1 MHFDSN
7 DDTLRR
13 YLDDIRQ
20 TAPLNRISEQTYF
33 QLIQEARE
41 IKANPNATKKEL
53 DDAEAKH
60 KHGCEALISANMRF
74 VLKVAI
80 QYRHCPIPLPDLVSE
95 GAMGLV
101 RAIESFDA
109 SRGLKFISYAVWWIK
124 AYITRAINENGSLI
138 RLPANQHLRVR
149 KALKEQARGKEIDE
163 DIRELIQLGERGISF
178 DSPLKSDT
186 KTTYS
191 EVLADTK
198 ASNPEADAES
208 NNFGILTRDLLAE
221 LPERE
226 AKVIAGIYGINQESP
241 QTLREVGE
249 SMGISHERVRQLRDQ
264 ALRRIRKLHTVESIN
279 EQTGGLLGGSGRTAE
294 SAAASAN

>member
-1 MHFDSN
+1 LETIAPLARFLLIRRHITGETMHFDSN
-7 DDTLRR
+7 DETLKR
-13 YLDDIRQ
+13 YLDDIRK
-20 TAPLNRISEQTYF
+20 TAPLGREEEQELF
-33 QLIQEARE
+33 KQAKKGNKAAR
-41 IKANPNATKKEL
+41 
-53 DDAEAKH
+53 AK
-60 KHGCEALISANMRF
+60 LISANMRF

-80 QYRHCPIPLPDLVSE
+80 QYRGCPIPLPDLVSE

-101 RAIESFDA
+101 RAIESFDH

-149 KALKEQARGKEIDE
+149 KALKEQSKGKEIAE

-186 KTTYS
+186 KTTFS
-191 EVLADTK
+191 EVLADNK
-198 ASNPEADAES
+198 AMSPEAES
-208 NNFGILTRDLLAE
+208 EIMNIENLTRELLGQ
-221 LPERE
+221 LPPRE
-226 AKVIAGIYGINQESP
+226 ARVIAGIFGINQEAP

-264 ALRRIRKLHTVESIN
+264 ALRRIRKLNSKDYLKEKYEGFLDAIK
-279 EQTGGLLGGSGRTAE
+279 L
-294 SAAASAN
+294 